1 MFRKV
6 KTPNKVRRLASFDN
20 ERIIGMR
27 NAVIILWQSE
37 RKLVLAGILCLVVL
51 VAGVGYVFT
60 RQTFL
65 IFTPHPYNPSRVDV
79 PNYIGGYKVLTVFTP
94 DNLAC
99 MNPGEIRLVLQAPES
114 NLEKYLANSH
124 PKDIQK
130 DLEQHGLDA
139 TIEIVG
145 PGVTIEQIIRES
157 VKWNRDIKKTGCI
170 KLGPAELPQTTK
182 EP

>member
-1 MFRKV
+1 MIK
-6 KTPNKVRRLASFDN
+6 K
-20 ERIIGMR
+20 EWIIAMR
-27 NAVIILWQSE
+27 NAIIVLWRSQ
-37 RKLVLAGILCLVVL
+37 RKLVLAGMLCVVVL
-51 VAGVGYVFT
+51 VVGVGYVFT
-60 RQTFL
+60 RQAL
-65 IFTPHPYNPSRVDV
+65 PIFSLNPYNPAHVSV
-79 PNYIGGYKVLTVFTP
+79 PSYVGGYKVLAVFTT

-130 DLEQHGLDA
+130 DLEQHGLNV

-157 VKWNRDIKKTGCI
+157 EKWNQDIKKTGCI
-170 KLGPAELPQTTK
+170 KLGPAELPETTA